1 MTPDNFVIVLK
12 DSPRN
17 ITEGVEA
24 TYFAQRFARYDEE
37 TGDELEP
44 HHQVFFKD
52 SELPADVKADLDT
65 AFAKVLTFL
74 ADK

>member
-1 MTPDNFVIVLK
+1 MTPDNFVVVLK

-17 ITEGVEA
+17 STNGVEA
-24 TYFAQRFARYDEE
+24 TYFAQRFERRDEDGNVTE
-37 TGDELEP
+37 EFKN
-44 HHQVFFKD
+44 VFFKD
-52 SELPADVKADLDT
+52 SELPADVKADLDL

>member
-1 MTPDNFVIVLK
+1 MIPDNFVVVLK

-17 ITEGVEA
+17 STDNVEA
-24 TYFAQRFARYDEE
+24 TYFAQRFERRDEE
-37 TGDELEP
+37 GNVTEEFS
-44 HHQVFFKD
+44 QVFFKD